1 LTTCQGLSAWW
12 TNDTRGATAVGGVIE
27 FRFPAGG
34 FDMKVVELEPG
45 KRREKAL
52 PRRTMS

>member
-1 LTTCQGLSAWW
+1 
-12 TNDTRGATAVGGVIE
+12 VIE

-52 PRRTMS
+52 PRRTMSRSTTSTERLPASLN